1 MASKRF
7 RENRFKRENEIIIN
21 YTPRYPE
28 IHEAINKHRFSVLV
42 FHRRAG
48 KTVLSI
54 NELIRAALLCQK
66 PFGMFNYI
74 APFRTQAKAIAWE
87 YVKHYTAPLPRTIN
101 ESELSITLPSGNGT
115 SKIRLWGADNPDAL
129 RGIYHDLAVIDEV
142 SNLRPETWEE
152 VIRPALAD
160 RDGRAIFIGTPQGP
174 NLFKT
179 LFDYASSNK
188 DPDWFAANYP
198 VYKTSVIAPE
208 EIERI
213 HDEMGPDAYGREFL
227 CDFNVAGAQ
236 TLIPLALVNEA
247 MDRNLPEFAYEDAPV
262 IMGVD
267 IARYG
272 DDSTVVCIRRGL
284 FVEPLISWKGISLM
298 ETAAEIAGLI
308 DGRHPAA
315 VFIDG
320 IGIGAGVV
328 DRLRDLGYFIQEV
341 NVSQRAGSA
350 SQYVNKRAEIYCNV
364 KEWLKEGQ
372 LPQDKLLAEELAAI
386 EYEFTATGKMML
398 VRKEE
403 TKEKLKRSPDR
414 GDALAHTFFAAPIA
428 MPEYWEQGKRMA
440 YMEYDPLALEGN
452 V

>member
-213 HDEMGPDAYGREFL
+213 RDEMGPDAYGREFL

-328 DRLRDLGYFIQEV
+328 DRLRDLRYFIT
-341 NVSQRAGSA
+341 
-350 SQYVNKRAEIYCNV
+350 KRGYGHISG
-364 KEWLKEGQ
+364 LFS
-372 LPQDKLLAEELAAI
+372 LA
-386 EYEFTATGKMML
+386 F
-398 VRKEE
+398 
-403 TKEKLKRSPDR
+403 
-414 GDALAHTFFAAPIA
+414 
-428 MPEYWEQGKRMA
+428 
-440 YMEYDPLALEGN
+440 
-452 V
+452 